1 MGEEIAISL
10 KNVSKCFRRYPRP
23 VDRLKEMLLPGKPHS
38 EEFWALRDID
48 LEIPK
53 GSTFG
58 LIGRNGSGKST
69 LLQIIA
75 GTLQPTTG
83 TVRTSGRI
91 SALLELG
98 SGFNPEFT
106 GRQNIYFNGRIL
118 GMSQAEIDR
127 RIPEIEAFAEIG
139 EFVDQPVKTYSS
151 GMFVRLA
158 FAVAINVNPDILI
171 VDEALAVGDIFFQA
185 KCLKRLKAIQA
196 SGTTVLFVSHDMH
209 SVNSLCQAAAL
220 LQHGKVLLQ
229 GLPND
234 VASVYYQ
241 SARLEFEGLT
251 EQDSM
256 LPLVENQDEHQGFL
270 PTEDASRPGLIEIKR
285 DNRVTNGK
293 ATIRQV
299 FLTDQHDRPTQ
310 SFQVGAWMKVVMAVE
325 FHEDCEHV
333 TFGLGLCDRYGR
345 LITGKHTFHG
355 DAPGPIAQIMKGE
368 TVDFCFQIQLALPSG
383 DYLAV
388 MGLAENQKSLEIDY
402 DSLDV
407 IHNAFAIVV
416 SGEFKNWGIAKV
428 PGEISVARRL
438 SITSNDLAVP
448 GNIKVI

>member
-1 MGEEIAISL
+1 MGEESVISI
-10 KNVSKCFRRYPRP
+10 KNVSKCFKRYARP
-23 VDRLKEMLLPGKPHS
+23 VDRLKEILLPGKS
-38 EEFWALRDID
+38 RAEEFWALRDID
-48 LEIPK
+48 LEIPR

-58 LIGRNGSGKST
+58 LVGRNGSGKST

-75 GTLQPTTG
+75 GTLQPTIG
-83 TVRTSGRI
+83 SVRTDGRI

-118 GMSQAEIDR
+118 GMSQSEIDQ
-127 RIPEIEAFAEIG
+127 RIPEIEEFAEIG

-196 SGTTVLFVSHDMH
+196 SGTTILFVSHDMN

-220 LQHGKVLLQ
+220 LQDGKVLLQ
-229 GLPND
+229 SSPND
-234 VASVYYQ
+234 VAGVYHQ

-251 EQDSM
+251 EQDSI
-256 LPLVENQDEHQGFL
+256 LPLDVENQDQQL
-270 PTEDASRPGLIEIKR
+270 LVMSPVTQEDAMDSRPGLIEIKR

-299 FLTDQHDRPTQ
+299 FLTDQRDRPTQ
-310 SFQVGAWMKVVMAVE
+310 SFRVGDWMKVVMVVE

-345 LITGKHTFHG
+345 LVTGKHTFFE
-355 DAPGPIAQIMKGE
+355 DTPGPIGLIMKGE
-368 TVDFCFQIQLALPSG
+368 TVDFCFEIQLALPAG
-383 DYLAV
+383 EYLAV
-388 MGLAENQKSLEIDY
+388 MGLAENQKFSDIDY

-407 IHNAFAIVV
+407 IHDAFAIVV
-416 SGEFKNWGIAKV
+416 SGQFKNWGIAKV
-428 PGEISVARRL
+428 PGEIAVNRRL
-438 SITSNDLAVP
+438 SVAPSKLV
-448 GNIKVI
+448 V

>member
-1 MGEEIAISL
+1 MGEEIVISI
-10 KNVSKCFRRYPRP
+10 KNVSKCFKRYAHP
-23 VDRLKEMLLPGKPHS
+23 VDRLKEILLPGKS
-38 EEFWALRDID
+38 RAEEFWALRDID
-48 LEIPK
+48 LEIPR

-58 LIGRNGSGKST
+58 LVGRNGSGKST

-75 GTLQPTTG
+75 GTLQPTIG
-83 TVRTSGRI
+83 SVRTDGRI

-118 GMSQAEIDR
+118 GMSQSEIDR
-127 RIPEIEAFAEIG
+127 RIPEIEEFAEIG

-196 SGTTVLFVSHDMH
+196 AGTTILFVSHDMS

-220 LQHGKVLLQ
+220 LQDGKVLLQ
-229 GLPND
+229 GSSKD
-234 VASVYYQ
+234 VAGVYYQ
-241 SARLEFEGLT
+241 TARLEFEGLT

-256 LPLVENQDEHQGFL
+256 LAQREVESKDKQPSSGL
-270 PTEDASRPGLIEIKR
+270 PVTQEDDTNRPGLIELRR

-299 FLTDQHDRPTQ
+299 FLTDQRDRPTQ
-310 SFQVGAWMKVVMAVE
+310 SFQVGDWMKVVMEVE
-325 FHEDCEHV
+325 FNEDCEHV

-345 LITGKHTFHG
+345 LVTGKHTFFE
-355 DAPGPIAQIMKGE
+355 DTPGPIGLIVKGE
-368 TVDFCFQIQLALPSG
+368 IIDFCFQIQLSLPSG

-388 MGLAENQKSLEIDY
+388 MGLAENQKSSDIDY

-407 IHNAFAIVV
+407 IHDAFAIVV
-416 SGEFKNWGIAKV
+416 SGQFKNWGIAKV
-428 PGEISVARRL
+428 PGEISVNRRL
-438 SITSNDLAVP
+438 SVAPSNLVA
-448 GNIKVI
+448 

>member
-1 MGEEIAISL
+1 MGEEIAISI
-10 KNVSKCFRRYPRP
+10 KNVSKCFKRYARP
-23 VDRLKEMLLPGKPHS
+23 VDRLKEVLLPGKS
-38 EEFWALRDID
+38 RAEEFWALRDID
-48 LEIPK
+48 LDIPR

-58 LIGRNGSGKST
+58 LVGRNGSGKST

-75 GTLQPTTG
+75 GTLQPTLG
-83 TVRTSGRI
+83 SVRTDGRI

-118 GMSQAEIDR
+118 GMSQSEIDL
-127 RIPEIEAFAEIG
+127 RIPEIEGFAEIG

-196 SGTTVLFVSHDMH
+196 SGTTILFVSHDMN

-220 LQHGKVLLQ
+220 LQDGKVLLQ
-229 GLPND
+229 GSPND
-234 VASVYYQ
+234 VAGVYYQ

-251 EQDSM
+251 EQDSI
-256 LPLVENQDEHQGFL
+256 LPLEVENQDQQPLGML
-270 PTEDASRPGLIEIKR
+270 PVTQEDAIDSRPGLIEIKR

-310 SFQVGAWMKVVMAVE
+310 SFQVGDWMKVMMTVE
-325 FHEDCEHV
+325 FNEDCEHV

-345 LITGKHTFHG
+345 LVTGKHTFHG
-355 DAPGPIAQIMKGE
+355 DAPGPIELIMKGE
-368 TVDFCFQIQLALPSG
+368 TIDFCFQIQLALPSG
-383 DYLAV
+383 EYLAV
-388 MGLAENQKSLEIDY
+388 MGLAENQKLSEIDY

-407 IHNAFAIVV
+407 IHDAFAIVV
-416 SGEFKNWGIAKV
+416 SGQFKNWGIAKV
-428 PGEISVARRL
+428 PGEIAVNRRL
-438 SITSNDLAVP
+438 NVALSNLV
-448 GNIKVI
+448 V